1 MARFIPTKCQLC
13 GSYMVLTK
21 PAIKQGDTKITARGQ
36 GPKCGQDHEFTL
48 LINPDYEEKTDAQ
61 KPGRTRNHI
70 G

>member
-36 GPKCGQDHEFTL
+36 CSKCGQDHEFTL
-48 LINPDYEEKTDAQ
+48 LINPDYEEKTDA
-61 KPGRTRNHI
+61 KPTRKT
-70 G
+70 